1 MVQIKEQVMKVLVQR
16 VLNASVEVGG
26 RKVSAVGKGILA
38 FVGVE
43 KDDTAAHAAWMA
55 QKICALRIFEDEN
68 GKMNLSV
75 RDIGGEILAV
85 SQFTLCA
92 DTTRG
97 NRPGFERAAFP
108 EDARKLYEEFV
119 TRIREIGIPAQTG
132 IFQADMQVSLLNDG
146 PATFILER

>member
-1 MVQIKEQVMKVLVQR
+1 MKVLVQR

-43 KDDTAAHAAWMA
+43 KDDTAANAAWMA

-119 TRIREIGIPAQTG
+119 ARIREIGIPAQTG

>member
-1 MVQIKEQVMKVLVQR
+1 MKVLVQR

-119 TRIREIGIPAQTG
+119 TRIREIGIPAQTA

>member
-1 MVQIKEQVMKVLVQR
+1 MKVLVQR

-108 EDARKLYEEFV
+108 EDAKKLYEEFV
-119 TRIREIGIPAQTG
+119 ARIREIGIPAQTG

>member
-1 MVQIKEQVMKVLVQR
+1 MKVLVQR

-119 TRIREIGIPAQTG
+119 ARIREIGIPAQTG

>member
-1 MVQIKEQVMKVLVQR
+1 MKVLVQR

-108 EDARKLYEEFV
+108 EDARKFYEEFV
-119 TRIREIGIPAQTG
+119 ARIREIGIPAQTG

>member
-1 MVQIKEQVMKVLVQR
+1 MKVLVQR

-92 DTTRG
+92 DTTWG

-119 TRIREIGIPAQTG
+119 ARIREIGIPAQTG

-146 PATFILER
+146 PSTFILER

>member
-1 MVQIKEQVMKVLVQR
+1 MKVLVQR

-55 QKICALRIFEDEN
+55 QKICALRIFEDES

-119 TRIREIGIPAQTG
+119 ARIREIGIPAQTG

>member
-1 MVQIKEQVMKVLVQR
+1 MKVLVQR

-26 RKVSAVGKGILA
+26 RKVSVVGKGILA

-119 TRIREIGIPAQTG
+119 ARIREIGIPAQTG

>member
-1 MVQIKEQVMKVLVQR
+1 MIVLVQR

-119 TRIREIGIPAQTG
+119 ARIREIGIPAQTG

>member
-1 MVQIKEQVMKVLVQR
+1 MKVLVQR

-119 TRIREIGIPAQTG
+119 DRVREDGVSVQTG

>member
-1 MVQIKEQVMKVLVQR
+1 MKVLVQR

-75 RDIGGEILAV
+75 RDIGGEILAG

-97 NRPGFERAAFP
+97 YRPGFERAAFP

-119 TRIREIGIPAQTG
+119 ARIREIGIPAQTG

>member
-1 MVQIKEQVMKVLVQR
+1 MKVLVQR

-132 IFQADMQVSLLNDG
+132 IFQADMQVSLINDG
-146 PATFILER
+146 PVTFILER

>member
-1 MVQIKEQVMKVLVQR
+1 MKVLVQR

-119 TRIREIGIPAQTG
+119 ARIREIGIPAQTG
-132 IFQADMQVSLLNDG
+132 IFQADMQVALINDG
-146 PATFILER
+146 PVTFMIEK

>member
-1 MVQIKEQVMKVLVQR
+1 MKVLVQR

-119 TRIREIGIPAQTG
+119 ARIREIGIPAQTG

-146 PATFILER
+146 PATFILGR

>member
-1 MVQIKEQVMKVLVQR
+1 MKVLVQR

-119 TRIREIGIPAQTG
+119 TRIREIGIPAQNRNFSG
-132 IFQADMQVSLLNDG
+132 RYAG
-146 PATFILER
+146 

>member
-1 MVQIKEQVMKVLVQR
+1 MKVLVQR

-119 TRIREIGIPAQTG
+119 ARIREIGIPAQTG

-146 PATFILER
+146 PATCILER

>member
-1 MVQIKEQVMKVLVQR
+1 MKILLQR

-26 RKVSAVGKGILA
+26 EQISAIGRGLLA

-43 KDDTAAHAAWMA
+43 KGDTTA
-55 QKICALRIFEDEN
+55 QADWLAKKICALRIFEDAN

-97 NRPGFERAAFP
+97 NRPGFEQAALP
-108 EDARKLYEEFV
+108 EDAKKLYEVFV
-119 TRIREIGIPAQTG
+119 ARIKEGGTPVQTG
-132 IFQADMQVSLLNDG
+132 IFQADMQVSLKNDG

>member
-1 MVQIKEQVMKVLVQR
+1 MKVLVQR

-55 QKICALRIFEDEN
+55 QKVCALRIFEDEN

>member
-1 MVQIKEQVMKVLVQR
+1 MKVLVQR

-68 GKMNLSV
+68 GKMNIRPADAGAELL
-75 RDIGGEILAV
+75 IV
-85 SQFTLCA
+85 SQFTLYA
-92 DTTRG
+92 DARSR
-97 NRPGFERAAFP
+97 RPGFTARGLVAA
-108 EDARKLYEEFV
+108 RGL
-119 TRIREIGIPAQTG
+119 
-132 IFQADMQVSLLNDG
+132 S
-146 PATFILER
+146 

>member
-1 MVQIKEQVMKVLVQR
+1 MKVLVQR

-75 RDIGGEILAV
+75 LDIGGEILAV

-119 TRIREIGIPAQTG
+119 ARIREIGIPAQTG